1 MQAAPMHDD
10 RVLVERRLDRILAE
24 RVRPAKYAATVP
36 LELAVWHV
44 PDEPVPVT
52 DALAAT
58 YEPVRI
64 GEPWGR
70 PWSTMWLRA
79 TGTVP
84 AEWAGRRVEA
94 VFDLGFTDGVPGG
107 QAEALA
113 YDRTGRPLKGISP
126 GNRYLPIANPAAGGE
141 EVHLLLEAA
150 ANPDVLAGGFRPN
163 PLGDKA

>member
-1 MQAAPMHDD
+1 MRAAPMHDD

-70 PWSTMWLRA
+70 PWSTSWLRA

-94 VFDLGFTDGVPGG
+94 VVDLGFTRRG
-107 QAEALA
+107 
-113 YDRTGRPLKGISP
+113 TGR
-126 GNRYLPIANPAAGGE
+126 AGEG
-141 EVHLLLEAA
+141 
-150 ANPDVLAGGFRPN
+150 PRDRRT
-163 PLGDKA
+163 